1 MKKTLMLFSTLLMT
15 ACGGGGGGDNL
26 PAPTPVNNAKVSG
39 YKLHDYD
46 DGTGRGAREVS
57 RGAVSGNDL
66 NTLRINGQDYQI
78 KVPGLEVDNDLKGLL
93 SHEDSD
99 RTAKKNTFRQIIPG
113 LRYSNVGV
121 IGFSQDFDSSG
132 DWLYTNS
139 HLFHQG
145 LTPNALP
152 SGRARYEGSAYLFSY
167 GDDDN
172 RSLNDTKGGAHFDVD
187 FNAKTISGRLDN
199 KVQLNYQEIRDG
211 FNFNGT
217 IQGNQ
222 FSAHQDKIFYSG
234 GFYGPNAEE
243 LGGFL
248 RHDND
253 EVNGVFSGTKQ

>member
-1 MKKTLMLFSTLLMT
+1 MFFSTLLLA
-15 ACGGGGGGDNL
+15 ACGGSGGNNST
-26 PAPTPVNNAKVSG
+26 PTPANVAKDARISG
-39 YKLHDYD
+39 YKLHDYN
-46 DGTGRGAREVS
+46 DGKGFREVS
-57 RGAVSGNDL
+57 RGAVSGDDL

-78 KVPGLEVDNDLKGLL
+78 KVPGLKVSDDLKGLL
-93 SHEDSD
+93 SHTDND
-99 RTAKKNTFRQIIPG
+99 RAAKKGTFRQLMPG
-113 LRYSNVGV
+113 LRYSNAGV
-121 IGFSQDFDSSG
+121 IGFGQDFDSSG
-132 DWLYTNS
+132 DWLYINS

-145 LTPNALP
+145 LTPTALP
-152 SGRARYEGSAYLFSY
+152 SGRARYEGSAYLFSD
-167 GDDDN
+167 GDDDL
-172 RSLNDTKGGAHFDVD
+172 SDTKAGAHFDVD

-199 KVQLNYQEIRDG
+199 KVRLNYQEIRDG

-243 LGGFL
+243 LAGFL

>member
-46 DGTGRGAREVS
+46 DGTGRGAREIS

-66 NTLRINGQDYQI
+66 NILRINGQDYQI

-93 SHEDSD
+93 
-99 RTAKKNTFRQIIPG
+99 
-113 LRYSNVGV
+113 
-121 IGFSQDFDSSG
+121 
-132 DWLYTNS
+132 
-139 HLFHQG
+139 G
-145 LTPNALP
+145 LTPTALP

-167 GDDDN
+167 GEDTD

-199 KVQLNYQEIRDG
+199 KVWLNYRDIRDG
-211 FNFNGT
+211 FNFNGS

-234 GFYGPNAEE
+234 GFYGPNGEE

-253 EVNGVFSGTKQ
+253 EVSGVFSGTKQ